1 MSLELGKSDNENK
14 KKSKKKTS
22 FLYIYMYIYIYI
34 FIYNAYL
41 KYVFKK
47 IPTFKLL
54 FKRYLKD

>member
-1 MSLELGKSDNENK
+1 
-14 KKSKKKTS
+14 
-22 FLYIYMYIYIYI
+22 MYIYIYI